1 MQDIRN
7 SDGRKVCQ
15 VDEHRATVE
24 IRHGGDPAQR
34 LHYPD
39 PVPAGRKGGDQ
50 KQQSDSL
57 NG

>member
-15 VDEHRATVE
+15 
-24 IRHGGDPAQR
+24 DPAQR